1 MVKDD
6 QAVLSHAYITKYTA
20 LAQHIE
26 VLLRLI
32 EVGHQT
38 YPCPEELALVRVR

>member
-26 VLLRLI
+26 VFLRLVEI
-32 EVGHQT
+32 GHET
-38 YPCPEELALVRVR
+38 DTCPKELALIRVS